1 MKRIPEPADQ
11 TYDERIGPRNSC
23 ARLPATCMKD
33 ALRQIPAQQPD
44 HRPQQETPSVMDIWE
59 IVVVEYHAFM
69 YVCRCV
75 MGLEHRL
82 LPFGFLSQYSAAKL
96 VNE

>member
-11 TYDERIGPRNSC
+11 TYDERIGRRNSC

-59 IVVVEYHAFM
+59 IVVVEYHALLC
-69 YVCRCV
+69 VSVGVSWDSSTDASPLDSCRNIP
-75 MGLEHRL
+75 
-82 LPFGFLSQYSAAKL
+82 LPNS
-96 VNE
+96 

>member
-1 MKRIPEPADQ
+1 
-11 TYDERIGPRNSC
+11 
-23 ARLPATCMKD
+23 MKD

-44 HRPQQETPSVMDIWE
+44 LRPQQETPSVMDIWE

-75 MGLEHRL
+75 MGLERRR